1 MEKEKKMT
9 KNIKKKKK
17 PMKFR
22 KFFLIIDLLLIVASF
37 FLVFNLFKV
46 DVLSARYLYIAI
58 GGIVLIDVFLMFILN
73 RRFKL
78 GIKIPILILA
88 IIFMGL
94 EVFGTYN
101 LGKTVSFVQEIV
113 GVGVKEEI
121 YNIYVLTDSKYEKT
135 DDLVGAK
142 LGIYNN
148 GADTLEDALKDLKKE
163 VTFKDETTYDNIE
176 ALLNDG
182 VNKKTDAL
190 FVSSSMEELINEN
203 YPELFSK
210 FKLLDKITIKVK
222 ETVEQSDVNVTKE
235 PFIVYISGIDTYGSI
250 GTVSRSD
257 VNILAVINPK
267 TNKILLVNTP
277 RDYYI
282 KLNSKKAYDK
292 LTHAG
297 IYGIEESLK
306 TLEDLYV
313 TDIDFYFKINF
324 SSLIKI
330 VDTIGGITVNSKY
343 SFSYDGFT
351 FRKGTN
357 NLSGKAALAFSRCR
371 KELPNGDISRGEN
384 QEAVIQAIINKVS
397 NPSIITKYTSILS
410 ILSKSFVTNMDE
422 QDIYDLAKYQ
432 LNNSPTWSLSSVN
445 ANGTSASRTTYS
457 AGRTK
462 LYVMIP
468 DEASVIEVK
477 HAINEIL
484 EEEKE

>member
-88 IIFMGL
+88 IIFLGL

-113 GVGVKEEI
+113 SAGVKEEI

-190 FVSSSMEELINEN
+190 FVSSSMKELINEN

-222 ETVEQSDVNVTKE
+222 ETVEQSDVNVTKK

-277 RDYYI
+277 RDYYV
-282 KLNSKKAYDK
+282 KLNSKKTYDK

-297 IYGIEESLK
+297 IYGVEESLK

-432 LNNSPTWSLSSVN
+432 LNNSPTWSFSSVN

-468 DEASVIEVK
+468 DETSVIEVK